1 VGGRSLAAEEVCG
14 GDLDTLGSLVDENLV
29 RVEGERFGMFETI
42 PSTRPTYRGIGSR
55 ATRREARS
63 VGPRV
68 VFGRHASCTDCA
80 E

>member
-42 PSTRPTYRGIGSR
+42 REYAADLPRHWLECHATRGPFSR
-55 ATRREARS
+55 ASRRFRPS
-63 VGPRV
+63 RLVHRL
-68 VFGRHASCTDCA
+68 R
-80 E
+80 